1 MSKPTSDQ
9 LRATVEAY
17 EKCGGDKTAAAKLL
31 DIPTT
36 TFRRWLEWAS
46 SQQDIKKLADKYT
59 KTRTRMH
66 IVIPDVQT
74 KTGVANHHL
83 EWVGNYI
90 VEKQPDVLVCIG
102 DWADMPSLSSY
113 DKGKRSAENMRYQY
127 DIEASKDSMEK
138 LMTPLAKAG
147 FYPEKHLTYGN
158 HEQRIVRLSD
168 DQPALH
174 GKLGLE
180 DLGFEEWGWQT
191 HPFLE
196 VIELDGVEYSHYFTS
211 GAMGRPVSSAAALLR
226 ERQKSATM
234 GHNQAFDFAVHKK
247 TQNAALFCGC
257 CYLHDEHYLGPQGNN
272 YKRGIIV
279 KHEVDNGRYDL
290 MTVSLDFLKRH
301 YS

>member
-1 MSKPTSDQ
+1 MARPDS
-9 LRATVEAY
+9 ATLAAVIEAH
-17 EKCGGDKTAAAKLL
+17 KKFNGDKTHAAKSLNL
-31 DIPTT
+31 PPA
-36 TFRRWLEWAS
+36 TFRRWLEWAEA
-46 SQQDIKKLADKYT
+46 QDGMKQLADKHC
-59 KTRTRMH
+59 KPRPKMH
-66 IVIPDVQT
+66 IVIPDVQA
-74 KTGVANHHL
+74 KAGVPNKHL

-90 VEKQPDVLVCIG
+90 VEKRPDTLICIG
-102 DWADMPSLSSY
+102 DFADIPSLSSY
-113 DKGKRSAENMRYQY
+113 DRFKRSAENMRYQY
-127 DIEASKDSMEK
+127 DIDAARDAMEK
-138 LMTPLAKAG
+138 LMTPLNKAQ
-147 FYPEKHLTYGN
+147 FFPDKHLTFGN
-158 HEQRIVRLSD
+158 HEQRIVRATD
-168 DQPALH
+168 ENPALH

-180 DLGFEEWGWQT
+180 DLGFEEWGWET

-196 VIELDGVEYSHYFTS
+196 VVELDGIEYSHYFTS

-279 KHEVDNGRYDL
+279 KHEVDNGHYDL
-290 MTVSLDFLKRH
+290 MTVSLKFLEGH